1 MTSTGGHSKLLST
14 ALRLAKT
21 VWCGCCK
28 KRLSNTTDSDNEIFL
43 RNHVRQCKESPKK
56 KLVPSVSVD
65 QFLESFAMAY
75 DENFNVFNDEE
86 TSEHLDYN
94 EDFDDRQLELRGNL
108 TAAECRLLDQD
119 QAELIETEHELGS
132 SIVYSPIHM
141 LKYADKLRGF
151 DINVLNLSDAV
162 KELQEKL
169 IKVLMMEDTADTKL
183 MRFRSTSQKK
193 VEWVDL
199 IQLYDF
205 GLSVGLSDAS
215 GNRLLSVINE
225 ILDRHASSILLRK
238 SWRHI
243 RMAIDK
249 QKTRKCYDV
258 VTLRMPLP
266 EIPFGKNHYL
276 TRRPLNQFI
285 GTVEDIRGVVAE
297 LLLNIDP
304 SKIVLEY
311 EPTMDGD
318 RVAPPD
324 EQLLGEFISGQLF
337 RQFSADA
344 KKYGKD
350 ADGIPVVPLCFG
362 VWADETTTSSS
373 RNMSELPVYIALLN
387 AGTQSGNVC
396 SIALIYAYT
405 VIKKSL
411 FF

>member
-1 MTSTGGHSKLLST
+1 
-14 ALRLAKT
+14 
-21 VWCGCCK
+21 
-28 KRLSNTTDSDNEIFL
+28 
-43 RNHVRQCKESPKK
+43 
-56 KLVPSVSVD
+56 
-65 QFLESFAMAY
+65 
-75 DENFNVFNDEE
+75 
-86 TSEHLDYN
+86 
-94 EDFDDRQLELRGNL
+94 
-108 TAAECRLLDQD
+108 
-119 QAELIETEHELGS
+119 
-132 SIVYSPIHM
+132 
-141 LKYADKLRGF
+141 
-151 DINVLNLSDAV
+151 
-162 KELQEKL
+162 
-169 IKVLMMEDTADTKL
+169 
-183 MRFRSTSQKK
+183 
-193 VEWVDL
+193 
-199 IQLYDF
+199 
-205 GLSVGLSDAS
+205 
-215 GNRLLSVINE
+215 
-225 ILDRHASSILLRK
+225 
-238 SWRHI
+238 
-243 RMAIDK
+243 MAIDK

-405 VIKKSL
+405 VIKNLYFSSWGCIQDDI
-411 FF
+411 FSVCSISSSAF

>member
-1 MTSTGGHSKLLST
+1 
-14 ALRLAKT
+14 
-21 VWCGCCK
+21 
-28 KRLSNTTDSDNEIFL
+28 
-43 RNHVRQCKESPKK
+43 
-56 KLVPSVSVD
+56 
-65 QFLESFAMAY
+65 
-75 DENFNVFNDEE
+75 
-86 TSEHLDYN
+86 
-94 EDFDDRQLELRGNL
+94 
-108 TAAECRLLDQD
+108 
-119 QAELIETEHELGS
+119 
-132 SIVYSPIHM
+132 
-141 LKYADKLRGF
+141 
-151 DINVLNLSDAV
+151 
-162 KELQEKL
+162 
-169 IKVLMMEDTADTKL
+169 
-183 MRFRSTSQKK
+183 
-193 VEWVDL
+193 
-199 IQLYDF
+199 
-205 GLSVGLSDAS
+205 
-215 GNRLLSVINE
+215 
-225 ILDRHASSILLRK
+225 
-238 SWRHI
+238 
-243 RMAIDK
+243 MAIDK